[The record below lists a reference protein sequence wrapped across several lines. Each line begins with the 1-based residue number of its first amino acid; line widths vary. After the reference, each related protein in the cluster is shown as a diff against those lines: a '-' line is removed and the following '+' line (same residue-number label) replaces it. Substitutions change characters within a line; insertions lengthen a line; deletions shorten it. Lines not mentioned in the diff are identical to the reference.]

1 MQASS
6 PQDALRLRRERLERA
21 FTGGTPD
28 RVPYTILPAMDL
40 QARYAGMTVAE
51 LCFDWD
57 AWVRNAAKWGS
68 DFNVEGMDLLP
79 FFPPVLEGMIFAVA
93 WADYPEWMT
102 PARFIAGP
110 FHDALRDKWTR
121 WPGREL
127 PPDFHPQF
135 VGGTFMEAEEYK
147 KLVEDP
153 MEFITGTV
161 FQRAL
166 ESLRRPYSPEAA
178 AALMKLGVEA
188 KNFNSTMARV
198 GAEAARL
205 GFPSFYMGYGY
216 APLDLIGDF
225 LRMPTGVM
233 LDLRRRPDEVL
244 QAVEVLTPLVKKAIR
259 NSTIPV
265 EVSEKLFGTKVVQVF
280 WPLHLDEML
289 PPKLFE
295 EFYWPSL
302 KETIVYAVELGYVPW
317 VFFEGDFTPFLHY
330 LLELPKGR
338 VFAYFEKADLRKAR
352 EVLGD
357 HVNIG
362 GGIPVSVLMHGSK
375 EKVFEESC
383 KLIRDVKEP
392 GGFVFYGS
400 GVSPGAAT
408 KIENIWAQIEAVNK
422 CGGY

>member
-1 MQASS
+1 MASLE
-6 PQDALRLRRERLERA
+6 PQETLKLRRERLERA

-28 RVPYTILPAMDL
+28 RVPYTFLPAMDL
-40 QARYAGMTVAE
+40 QAKYAGITVAE
-51 LCFDWD
+51 YCFNWD
-57 AWVRNAAKWGS
+57 SWVKTAVKWGR
-68 DFNVEGMDLLP
+68 DFNVEGVDLLP
-79 FFPPVLEGMIFAVA
+79 FFPPGLEGMIFAVA
-93 WADYPEWMT
+93 WADYPEWIAT
-102 PARFIAGP
+102 RFITGQ

-135 VGGTFMEAEEYK
+135 IGGTFMEPGEYR
-147 KLVEDP
+147 KLIEDP
-153 MEFITGTV
+153 LEFITSTLLP
-161 FQRAL
+161 RAV
-166 ESLRRPYSPEAA
+166 EALRKPYSPEAA
-178 AALMKLGVEA
+178 AALMKLGAET
-188 KNFNSTMARV
+188 KNFNATMTRIGV
-198 GAEAARL
+198 ESFQM
-205 GFPSFYMGYGY
+205 GFPTFYMGYGY

-225 LRMPTGVM
+225 MRMPTGVM
-233 LDLRRRPDEVL
+233 LDLRRHPEEVL
-244 QAVEVLTPLVKKAIR
+244 QATEVLTPLIKKAIK
-259 NSTIPV
+259 NSTIPQ
-265 EVSEKLFGTKVVQVF
+265 ELSEKLFGTRVVLVF

-302 KETIVYAVELGYVPW
+302 KETIIYAIELGYTPW

-330 LLELPKGR
+330 ILELPKGR

-352 EVLGD
+352 EILGD

-362 GGIPVSVLMHGSK
+362 GGIPVSILMHGSR

-383 KLIRDVKEP
+383 NLLNDIKEP

-408 KIENIWAQIEAVNK
+408 RIENLWAQVEAVKK
-422 CGGY
+422 CGYY